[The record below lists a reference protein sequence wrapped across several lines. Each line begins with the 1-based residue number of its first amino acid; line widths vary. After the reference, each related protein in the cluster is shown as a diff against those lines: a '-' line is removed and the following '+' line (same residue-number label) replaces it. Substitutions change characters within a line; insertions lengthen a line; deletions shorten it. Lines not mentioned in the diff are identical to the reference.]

1 MVILARQLAA
11 CFAWS
16 RTDSSIYTCTCTYSY
31 IIDHYGR
38 PENESDRCLLCYA
51 IRDRE
56 AYATIGWISAC
67 AHNVF
72 SRRRQPISV
81 FRPIIP
87 RRLAHLS
94 IWAHLLFYYYCTWD
108 PCRLLFYNNSLKTID
123 HSLHGIDSTII
134 WANKKPPQ
142 QQSNSLSA
150 IVYSERKYCLFL
162 FAHNACWYILI
173 MDKQTN
179 QEN

>member
-1 MVILARQLAA
+1 MKSPPTNLWKKNEGICNQCRGHDVYMQSRYMVILARQLAA

-16 RTDSSIYTCTCTYSY
+16 RTYSSIYTCTCTYSY

-38 PENESDRCLLCYA
+38 PENESDRSLLCYA

-56 AYATIGWISAC
+56 AYATIGCISAC

-72 SRRRQPISV
+72 SHRRQPISV

-94 IWAHLLFYYYCTWD
+94 IWAHLFFFYYCTE
-108 PCRLLFYNNSLKTID
+108 
-123 HSLHGIDSTII
+123 STL
-134 WANKKPPQ
+134 Q
-142 QQSNSLSA
+142 
-150 IVYSERKYCLFL
+150 
-162 FAHNACWYILI
+162 
-173 MDKQTN
+173 
-179 QEN
+179 